1 MKLVH
6 RHIFKELLSIFGLSV
21 GCLLGLIIMGRMLQL
36 RDLFMSQNLGLLDLL
51 QLFIYLCPFFMLL
64 ITPIACMLSVFL
76 VFLRMNT
83 DNEAVALKANG
94 VSLYQLL
101 PAPLAFSLLCT
112 LLTFV
117 VSFVGVSWGMDMF
130 KAKIV
135 EYARTRSKLAIQA
148 GVFNRDFPN
157 LTFYAKQVDSE
168 KGEMRFVFVE
178 DRTLKDASVV
188 IVAPYGRVETD
199 PKEGEVGIVFRNG
212 RIFRQQGDELNI
224 LQFGRY
230 KVRLPLG
237 RLLGGFS
244 FDRDKP
250 KEMSFFNLWELYTNP
265 NERML
270 KVRDYAQKVRT
281 ELAKRWT
288 LPFGC
293 LVLGMFAFPM
303 ACFFRGL
310 RQQYGLLLSM
320 GLFLLYYTMFS
331 VASGLGETGAF
342 SPFIGLWL
350 PNILFAGVAMVST
363 YYANMEKTVPIVTL
377 IEHWRA
383 KGAADS

>member
-1 MKLVH
+1 VKLIH
-6 RHIFKELLSIFGLSV
+6 KNIFKELLSIFGLSV

-36 RDLFMSQNLGLLDLL
+36 RELFMSQNLGLLDLL
-51 QLFIYLCPFFMLL
+51 QLFLFLCPFFLLL

-76 VFLRMNT
+76 VFLRMST

-94 VSLYQLL
+94 VSLYQLI

-112 LLTFV
+112 LFTMFISLF
-117 VSFVGVSWGMDMF
+117 GVSWGMDMF

-178 DRTLKDASVV
+178 DRTMKNTSVV
-188 IVAPYGRVETD
+188 IVAPYGKIETD
-199 PKEGEVGIVFRNG
+199 PYKGEVNIVFRNG
-212 RIFRQQGDELNI
+212 RIFREHGKELNI
-224 LQFGRY
+224 LQFGKY

-237 RLLGGFS
+237 KLLGGFS
-244 FDRDKP
+244 FDSDKP
-250 KEMSFFNLWELYTNP
+250 KEMSIAALWQLYTNP
-265 NERML
+265 NDRMSTDL
-270 KVRDYAQKVRT
+270 NYARKLRT
-281 ELAKRWT
+281 EFVKRWT

-293 LVLGMFAFPM
+293 LILGMFAFPI
-303 ACFFRGL
+303 ASVFRGL
-310 RQQYGLLLSM
+310 RQQYGLMLSM
-320 GLFLLYYTMFS
+320 GLFLVYYSMFS
-331 VASGLGETGAF
+331 VGTGLGEAGTL
-342 SPFIGLWL
+342 SPYIGLWF
-350 PNILFAGVAMVST
+350 PNVLFAAIAGVGI
-363 YYANMEKTVPIVTL
+363 YYANIEKTIPIVTL

-383 KGAADS
+383 RRAES

>member
-6 RHIFKELLSIFGLSV
+6 RNIFKELLSIFGLSV
-21 GCLLGLIIMGRMLQL
+21 CCLLGLIIMGRMLQL
-36 RDLFMSQNLGLLDLL
+36 RELFMSQNLGIMDLL
-51 QLFIYLCPFFMLL
+51 QLFIFLCPFFMLL

-83 DNEAVALKANG
+83 DNEAIALKANG

-112 LLTFV
+112 VLTFV

-178 DRTLKDASVV
+178 DRTLKDTSVV
-188 IVAPYGRVETD
+188 IVAPYGRVETN

-212 RIFRQQGDELNI
+212 RIFRQHGDELNI

-237 RLLGGFS
+237 KLLGGFS

-250 KEMSFFNLWELYTNP
+250 KEMSFFDLWELYRTP
-265 NERML
+265 NDRML
-270 KVRDYAQKVRT
+270 HDTNYARKLET
-281 ELAKRWT
+281 EFVKRWA

-293 LVLGMFAFPM
+293 LILGMFAFPI
-303 ACFFRGL
+303 ASVFRGL
-310 RQQYGLLLSM
+310 RQQYGLMLSM
-320 GLFLLYYTMFS
+320 GLFLVYYSLFS
-331 VASGLGETGAF
+331 VGTGLGEAGTL
-342 SPFIGLWL
+342 SPYIGLWL
-350 PNILFAGVAMVST
+350 PNILFAIIAWVGI
-363 YYANMEKTVPIVTL
+363 YYANMEKTIPLVTL

-383 KGAADS
+383 KRAES